1 MPFDLTLGE
10 ESSLKEIAEKIRELR
25 EFLNKYEPPGN
36 SSRLD
41 GWFNFLNFTKV
52 ILGNFNND
60 VSFAATLLAK
70 QYLTRK
76 HADFTFDA
84 AEKSQSAPG
93 LDIDVRLADG
103 KRIVAEV
110 KTVEP
115 YKEDDFGA
123 QQRNTFEKDFAKLA
137 KVVADYKYLFLT
149 APRAFEVVGTKYR
162 KDVVGVSVVSLT
174 DGREFVG

>member
-1 MPFDLTLGE
+1 MFPRYHDASAEPCYNASRMPFDLTHAE

-25 EFLNKYEPPGN
+25 EFLNKCEPPAD

-41 GWFNFLNFTKV
+41 GWFDFLNLAKV

-70 QYLTRK
+70 QYLARK
-76 HADFTFDA
+76 YAGFTFDA

-103 KRIVAEV
+103 KRIVGEV

-115 YKEDDFGA
+115 YKEDDFGS
-123 QQRNTFEKDFAKLA
+123 QQWRSTL
-137 KVVADYKYLFLT
+137 Y
-149 APRAFEVVGTKYR
+149 
-162 KDVVGVSVVSLT
+162 S
-174 DGREFVG
+174 